1 MSVHRLNQA
10 YGSFRKEK
18 TGANKMLKRVKTTW
32 AINEPVLSQDAKEQL
47 PLIECECGA
56 KILLLPDI
64 KEMNRA
70 IEAHVVMHQ
79 KMEIFSKKAKIT
91 VGRIRQNL
99 AKQVILKAASGK

>member
-1 MSVHRLNQA
+1 MLHWLFYVVVSILPQTIKFKCRYIPVNQA

-56 KILLLPDI
+56 KILFI
-64 KEMNRA
+64 AR
-70 IEAHVVMHQ
+70 H
-79 KMEIFSKKAKIT
+79 
-91 VGRIRQNL
+91 
-99 AKQVILKAASGK
+99 